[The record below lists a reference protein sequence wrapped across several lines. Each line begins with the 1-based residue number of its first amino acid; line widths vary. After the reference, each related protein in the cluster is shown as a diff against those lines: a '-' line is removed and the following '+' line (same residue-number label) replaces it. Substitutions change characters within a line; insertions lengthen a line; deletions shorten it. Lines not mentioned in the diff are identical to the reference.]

1 MLKVPRFTMLMR
13 IIELYLMAFRPNLRP
28 SFTSNELEQIADLML
43 ERGLRVRCPTD
54 EYWSR
59 TAPEDGPDLPVDED
73 VADDELRFLT
83 EAHEA
88 RPY

>member
-1 MLKVPRFTMLMR
+1 
-13 IIELYLMAFRPNLRP
+13 MAFRPKLRP
-28 SFTSNELEQIADLML
+28 SFSQNELEQIVNHML

-54 EYWSR
+54 DYWSP
-59 TAPEDGPDLPVDED
+59 AGPDNEAELPVDEE

-83 EAHEA
+83 EAHES

>member
-1 MLKVPRFTMLMR
+1 
-13 IIELYLMAFRPNLRP
+13 
-28 SFTSNELEQIADLML
+28 ML

-54 EYWSR
+54 DYWSP
-59 TAPEDGPDLPVDED
+59 TGTEEEAGSPIDEE

-83 EAHEA
+83 QAHQA